1 MVDEAGRD
9 FYWFQS
15 KAICRGSLLRLQT
28 IDHPFQDLQDLL
40 TLLENHLTGYQENT
54 GPSLQCI
61 VSGPYC
67 VKVKRLETLFSS
79 RV

>member
-40 TLLENHLTGYQENT
+40 LFSRLAKYGSGYQENT
-54 GPSLQCI
+54 EPIIVGPA
-61 VSGPYC
+61 VSMSAD
-67 VKVKRLETLFSS
+67 TF
-79 RV
+79 